1 MSVYAPL
8 EHRLAATDQSALTLS
23 FEQIEALLGRKL
35 PPSAYDD
42 RIKRQWWAN
51 TDTHAQA
58 KAWLKTGRK
67 ARLDAGRNQVTF
79 VREPSE
85 DAVSIV
91 LAELIP
97 AARQLIKATASERG
111 IDASAAATVLLNDA
125 ARAKRQAIFEEMDAI
140 RGRSKYSKV
149 SSVDLIRKDRDA
161 R

>member
-8 EHRLAATDQSALTLS
+8 EHRLANADQSALTLS
-23 FEQIEALLGRKL
+23 FEQIETLLGRKL

-67 ARLDAGRNQVTF
+67 ARLDAVRNQVTF
-79 VREPSE
+79 VREPSG
-85 DAVSIV
+85 DVGSIT
-91 LAELIP
+91 LRNLTP
-97 AARQLIKATASERG
+97 AAMQLIRATARGRDISASE
-111 IDASAAATVLLNDA
+111 AAVVLLNDA
-125 ARAKRQAIFEEMDAI
+125 ARARRQAILDEMDGI
-140 RGRSKYSKV
+140 RGRSVLSRATSAV
-149 SSVDLIRKDRDA
+149 LIREDRDA